1 MVASRGKTR
10 NKRTREGEDEDNQEA
25 ARNHWPRA
33 IVECAGN
40 CSDFAVTH
48 RRIMDIGGALPA
60 KTSVE
65 EEKEERP
72 GRHENDDQASVK
84 SLAGVD
90 QLLPARSR
98 TM

>member
-1 MVASRGKTR
+1 MPA
-10 NKRTREGEDEDNQEA
+10 DNSFD
-25 ARNHWPRA
+25 
-33 IVECAGN
+33 VV
-40 CSDFAVTH
+40 SDFDRQEMKNALDQT
-48 RRIMDIGGALPA
+48 RREVATRYDFRGATA
-60 KTSVE
+60 EIE